1 MPLCLRHDQQQ
12 GDTNVKIVNVTPI
25 LIVERIEPL
34 LDLWQNKLGFEKVAE
49 VPHEGQ
55 LGFVLLT

>member
-1 MPLCLRHDQQQ
+1 
-12 GDTNVKIVNVTPI
+12 VKIVNVTPI